1 MVYARWDEAYRHAH
15 RTLPSYNCYRHP
27 ILFLEKH
34 TANGAVSR
42 CVLCEKDLATHLD
55 RDAHCN
61 DEEHKHRVNIV
72 DGLQQNMI
80 AMHCAMLQNRMD
92 DEMPDRHS
100 QIPVQLDMFWT
111 LLNCHPSKQVL
122 WYPKILTNEASAMI
136 DGNILKR
143 RMCLLELAVWKAMCL
158 LHMVVT
164 PTGDYHALQD
174 WCRCGWKA
182 NKSAKRN
189 SNEIGIIV
197 RAVLP
202 FVC

>member
-1 MVYARWDEAYRHAH
+1 MHGWDEAYRHAH
-15 RTLPSYNCYRHP
+15 RTLPTYNCYQHP
-27 ILFLEKH
+27 LLFTEKD
-34 TANGAVSR
+34 TANAAVSR
-42 CVLCEKDLATHLD
+42 CVLCEKDLATDLD

-61 DEEHKHRVNIV
+61 DEKHKLRVDILY
-72 DGLQQNMI
+72 GLQQNTI

-92 DEMPDRHS
+92 DEMPDRNS
-100 QIPVQLDMFWT
+100 QIPVQLHMFWT
-111 LLNCHPSKQVL
+111 LLNCHPSVGVQWFPEVL
-122 WYPKILTNEASAMI
+122 TEQSTAMI
-136 DGNILKR
+136 DEYLHKQ
-143 RMCLLELAVWKAMCL
+143 RMGLLELAVWKAMCL

-164 PTGDYHALQD
+164 PTRDYHTLQD